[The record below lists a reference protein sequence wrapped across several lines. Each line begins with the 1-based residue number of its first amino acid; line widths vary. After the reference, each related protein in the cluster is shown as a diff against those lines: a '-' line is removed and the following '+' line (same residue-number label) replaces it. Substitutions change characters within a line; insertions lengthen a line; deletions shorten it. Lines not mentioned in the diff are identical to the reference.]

1 MSAKGKLRSASLA
14 RTSIDE
20 HATEAKTEY
29 RSEHC
34 RGQHGAGGGTAG
46 AAGQEDGSVCHGQSP
61 ER

>member
-29 RSEHC
+29 RSEQC
-34 RGQHGAGGGTAG
+34 RGEHGAG
-46 AAGQEDGSVCHGQSP
+46 
-61 ER
+61 